1 MAFPA
6 GRAFRAG
13 LEKSTGAG
21 VKLELRDVDGDA
33 SGIVKAEGE
42 LIQGPSAAPGEPDR
56 WIHAAVGKEQGET

>member
-6 GRAFRAG
+6 SRAFRTS

-21 VKLELRDVDGDA
+21 VKLELWDVDEGA
-33 SGIVKAEGE
+33 RGIVEAEGE

-56 WIHAAVGKEQGET
+56 WIYAAVAKEQGET